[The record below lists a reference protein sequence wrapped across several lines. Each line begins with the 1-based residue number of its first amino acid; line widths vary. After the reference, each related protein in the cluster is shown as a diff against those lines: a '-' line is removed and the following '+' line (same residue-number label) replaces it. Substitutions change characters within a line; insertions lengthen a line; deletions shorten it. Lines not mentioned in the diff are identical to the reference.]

1 MQFKTEFQKET
12 TVYCSVVLSQ
22 KNQLEIKMAVEY
34 ESTHKNKRPES
45 IYIKHLPLYKLD
57 QEKALTLQVC
67 IPRTNINEEMF
78 V

>member
-22 KNQLEIKMAVEY
+22 KNQLEIKMAGSKEVEY
-34 ESTHKNKRPES
+34 ESTHKNKRPDS

-67 IPRTNINEEMF
+67 IPK
-78 V
+78 